1 MKGLRLHIPWW
12 MYKTDASN
20 DIPVPSEYGLSS
32 GHLGLGARQGGAA
45 DWACAREQLWANKM
59 GLVTDSFK
67 ALGPGI
73 RRWYC
78 PKCCQEAA
86 GGEINCPICGL
97 PLGWYHERDLWPT
110 ANSPF
115 KVQK

>member
-45 DWACAREQLWANKM
+45 DWACAREQLWANKV
-59 GLVTDSFK
+59 GLVSDCFDS
-67 ALGPGI
+67 LGQGP
-73 RRWYC
+73 RLWYC
-78 PKCCQEAA
+78 PKCCEEAA
-86 GGEINCPICGL
+86 GAEIDCPLCGL
-97 PLGWYHERDLWPT
+97 PLGWYHMSDLVNP
-110 ANSPF
+110 ASPPR
-115 KVQK
+115 KIRK